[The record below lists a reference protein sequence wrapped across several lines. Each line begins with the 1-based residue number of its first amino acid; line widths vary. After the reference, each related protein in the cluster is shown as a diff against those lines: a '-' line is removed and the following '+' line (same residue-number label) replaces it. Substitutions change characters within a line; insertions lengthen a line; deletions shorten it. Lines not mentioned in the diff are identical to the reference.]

1 MKGIAYKK
9 ATPVIRE
16 DFESLK
22 SLALIP
28 ARSGSGRIPGK
39 NIKPLKGKPLISYTI
54 EAAQG
59 ARLIDRIIITTDSEE
74 IASVARMHG
83 IEVPFLRPADISR
96 SDSTE
101 MEFLEHALDWLREYE
116 GYEPE
121 LIVLLY
127 PTSPFRKTES
137 IDAAIREMSR
147 HPEADSLRSVRIC
160 SEHPYKMWMLKDGYL
175 QPFVKAEDSAVHT
188 LSFQSLPTVYV
199 QNASIY
205 ITKPATIRLKK
216 SPVGDIVVPFIMDE
230 LESLDIN
237 NPLDFEFAEYYLGHH
252 RPAGPVRH

>member
-1 MKGIAYKK
+1 MKI
-9 ATPVIRE
+9 
-16 DFESLK
+16 
-22 SLALIP
+22 LALIP
-28 ARSGSGRIPGK
+28 ARAGSQRVPGK
-39 NIKPLKGKPLISYTI
+39 NIRFLQGKPLLAYTI
-54 EAAQG
+54 EAAK
-59 ARLIDRIIITTDSEE
+59 ASSLIDRVLVSTDARGVADTA
-74 IASVARMHG
+74 IAYGA
-83 IEVPFLRPADISR
+83 EAPFLRPAEISR

-101 MEFLEHALDWLREYE
+101 MEFLEHALDWLREHE
-116 GYEPE
+116 DFEPE

-127 PTSPFRKTES
+127 PTSPFRKMES

-160 SEHPYKMWMLKDGYL
+160 SEHPYKMWILKDGYL
-175 QPFVKAEDSAVHT
+175 QPFVKADDSAVHT
-188 LSFQSLPTVYV
+188 LSFQSLPTVYI

-252 RPAGPVRH
+252 RPAGPVRS